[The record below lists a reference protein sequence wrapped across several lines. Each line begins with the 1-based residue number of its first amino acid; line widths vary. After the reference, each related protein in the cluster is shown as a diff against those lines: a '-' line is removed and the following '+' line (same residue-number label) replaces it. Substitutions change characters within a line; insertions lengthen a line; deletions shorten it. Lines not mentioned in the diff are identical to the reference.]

1 MIEKLTPKQE
11 SEQLEVRDYW
21 INKVYSCE
29 KTDEEYSKKL
39 IEYLYKLA
47 NLEKPKVVFADSPLS
62 AQLVIHVLKT
72 TNTASVGGSVGDSV
86 RDSVGASVE
95 DSVWASVWASVGD
108 SVGASVWGSVRA
120 SVRASVGDSVGA
132 SVGAS
137 VEDSVRDSVG
147 ASVWAS
153 VRASVGD
160 SVGASVW
167 ASVMASVRD
176 SVRDSVGASVWASVR
191 ASVEDSVWASV
202 MASVRASVR
211 DSELKY
217 SDNLIYGEAW
227 GYGWQAFYDF
237 FTRRTGLVQHEVFK
251 KYIELVDKANAY
263 YIIPFKN
270 VCVVTRNPS
279 YIHKTWH
286 NDRWV
291 MHDDEG
297 NLAIKWRDGWGQYVL
312 HGITLKKEMYDKI
325 LSKEAAFA
333 EVMANANMEHR
344 MLFLKYLDADK
355 LLKGANAELIGRG
368 KRKTVHFD
376 YSSSDKLGARV
387 SRNELFLIKGLFA
400 QDEYFLRY
408 EDPSTGRVYIS
419 CIDPEVGKTKDADM
433 CMAWKLGLSKKM
445 YMELKLES

>member
-72 TNTASVGGSVGDSV
+72 TNTASVEDSVWASVWDSVWASVEDSVWASVRDSVWASVMASVWASVWASVGDSVRDSVRDSVWDSVWASVEDSVWASVRDSVWASVMASVWASVWASVGDSVRDSV

-95 DSVWASVWASVGD
+95 DSVWASV
-108 SVGASVWGSVRA
+108 
-120 SVRASVGDSVGA
+120 
-132 SVGAS
+132 
-137 VEDSVRDSVG
+137 RD
-147 ASVWAS
+147 
-153 VRASVGD
+153 
-160 SVGASVW
+160 
-167 ASVMASVRD
+167 
-176 SVRDSVGASVWASVR
+176 
-191 ASVEDSVWASV
+191 
-202 MASVRASVR
+202 SVR